1 MSMNASHRILR
12 AALFVLALAGGTE
25 AVAQQRPAAPPPQQA
40 QQPTAQTPP
49 GTPLPP
55 AVIAVVNTQRIL
67 AQAKA
72 AVSIRNQ
79 IEQMRT
85 QAQAQI
91 TRNEEGLR
99 AEEQELARQRSVLAP
114 QAFQDRER
122 AFRTRVGQM
131 QEQVQNL
138 QRDLENAYNNAMVE
152 VRQAMG
158 PIFVEVTRTRGVN
171 LILDNNQV
179 VFGERSLEVT
189 DEIIQRLDA
198 ALPTVR
204 VQTPPGLGGGT
215 APAAQQQPRPPA
227 QPPAQQPRR

>member
-1 MSMNASHRILR
+1 MIAFHRIVR
-12 AALFVLALAGGTE
+12 AAFVVLAVAGTTQ
-25 AVAQQRPAAPPPQQA
+25 AVAQQRPAAPAPQQ
-40 QQPTAQTPP
+40 QQPSAQTPP

-72 AVSIRNQ
+72 AVAIRTQ

-85 QAQAQI
+85 QAQTQI

-122 AFRTRVGQM
+122 AFRGRVGQM
-131 QEQVQNL
+131 QEQVQTL

-158 PIFVEVTRTRGVN
+158 PIFVEATRARGVN

-179 VFGERSLEVT
+179 VFGERSLEIT

-198 ALPTVR
+198 ALPSVR
-204 VQTPPGLGGGT
+204 VPTPPGLGGGT
-215 APAAQQQPRPPA
+215 AAPAAQPRPPA
-227 QPPAQQPRR
+227 QAPAQQPRR

>member
-1 MSMNASHRILR
+1 MIAMSRIFHS
-12 AALFVLALAGGTE
+12 AIVVLALVGATQ
-25 AVAQQRPAAPPPQQA
+25 AVAQQRPAAPAA
-40 QQPTAQTPP
+40 QQQQPSQASPP

-55 AVIAVVNTQRIL
+55 AVIAVVNTQRVL

-72 AVSIRNQ
+72 AVAIRTQ
-79 IEQMRT
+79 IEQMRN

-99 AEEQELARQRSVLAP
+99 AEEQELARQRSVLSP

-131 QEQVQNL
+131 QEQVQTL
-138 QRDLENAYNNAMVE
+138 QRDMENAYNNALGE

-158 PIFVEVTRTRGVN
+158 PIFIEATRARGVN
-171 LILDNNQV
+171 LILDNNQII
-179 VFGERSLEVT
+179 FGERSLEIT

-204 VQTPPGLGGGT
+204 VQTPPGLGGGAAPAAP
-215 APAAQQQPRPPA
+215 APAAQQ
-227 QPPAQQPRR
+227 PRR

>member
-1 MSMNASHRILR
+1 MSMTAFHRIVR
-12 AALFVLALAGGTE
+12 AAFVVLTVAGTTQ
-25 AVAQQRPAAPPPQQA
+25 AVAQQRPAAPAPQA
-40 QQPTAQTPP
+40 QPQPTVQTPP

-72 AVSIRNQ
+72 AVAIRTQ
-79 IEQMRT
+79 IEQMRAQT
-85 QAQAQI
+85 QAQI

-122 AFRTRVGQM
+122 AFRARVGQM
-131 QEQVQNL
+131 QEQVQTL
-138 QRDLENAYNNAMVE
+138 QRDLENTYNNAMVE

-158 PIFVEVTRTRGVN
+158 PIFVEATRARGVN

-179 VFGERSLEVT
+179 VFGERSLEIT

-198 ALPTVR
+198 ALPSVR
-204 VQTPPGLGGGT
+204 LQTPPGLGGGT
-215 APAAQQQPRPPA
+215 AAPAAQPRPPA
-227 QPPAQQPRR
+227 QAPAQQPRR